1 MWKLKQVGDVML
13 NQETNLLLQNRIK
26 ELVIPASKVAHVQLG
41 NSLEHALLVLIKSRY
56 SAVPVLDAEYKIKG
70 QISKTMILESI
81 LGLERIEYEK
91 LESRNVEEVMDSK
104 IPRMKEEDQFL
115 KALELSINHPYVC
128 IEDADGVFLGILT
141 RRSLLAVIYQYFR
154 QK

>member
-1 MWKLKQVGDVML
+1 MRKL
-13 NQETNLLLQNRIK
+13 ETSQLLQNRIH

-41 NSLEHALLVLIKSRY
+41 NSLEHAMLVLIKARY
-56 SAVPVLDAEYKIKG
+56 SAIPVLDHQYKIKG

-91 LESRNVEEVMDSK
+91 LESRVVEEVMDTK
-104 IPRMKEEDQFL
+104 IPRMKEDETFL

-128 IEDADGVFLGILT
+128 VEDHEGVFRGILT
-141 RRSLLAVIYQYFR
+141 RRAILATVYQYLR
-154 QK
+154 QSE

>member
-1 MWKLKQVGDVML
+1 MGML
-13 NQETNLLLQNRIK
+13 NQETDQLLQNRIN
-26 ELVIPASKVAHVQLG
+26 ELVVPASKVAHVQLG

-56 SAVPVLDAEYKIKG
+56 SAIPVLDHEYKIKG

-91 LESRNVEEVMDSK
+91 LEERVVSEVMDEK
-104 IPRMKEEDQFL
+104 IPRMKEDETFL

-128 IEDADGVFLGILT
+128 IEDSEGVFQGILT
-141 RRSLLAVIYQYFR
+141 RRAILAAVYQYFR
-154 QK
+154 QS

>member
-1 MWKLKQVGDVML
+1 ML
-13 NQETNLLLQNRIK
+13 NQETNQLLQNRIH
-26 ELVIPASKVAHVQLG
+26 EMVIPASKVAHVQLG

-56 SAVPVLDAEYKIKG
+56 SAIPVLNHDYKIKG

-91 LESRNVEEVMDSK
+91 LESRIVEEVMDVK
-104 IPRMKEEDQFL
+104 IPRMKEDGTFL

-128 IEDADGVFLGILT
+128 IEDASGVFRGILT
-141 RRSLLAVIYQYFR
+141 RRSILAAVYQYFR
-154 QK
+154 QS